1 MINLAESP
9 ERSIVTVLVVDTV
22 DSTGHVAAVDPDEG
36 QELLDDI
43 FARLDRTVKG
53 CGGMFVS
60 YNGDGGIAVF
70 GWPNSLE
77 DHADRACEA
86 AWLIQNP
93 ISTSPM
99 KDRLG
104 RPVRFRVGVHSGLLG
119 LRRISLD
126 TGDRLDTVGA
136 TVYLAANLQKRAPSG
151 GIVISSKTLELC
163 QAELDL
169 APHDEVQVLH
179 QINAKAFVMQSR
191 PVRPASR
198 FSGLSY
204 RVPLVARVEER
215 ETLRDVLVRQIGG
228 RRSAALIGEPGI
240 GKSRLTSAAI
250 EDAQSSGI
258 SELVFNGD
266 SQRRTT
272 PYAAMRTLILASL
285 TLGDTATDDAIVEA
299 METAGIENLPGSP
312 LATVFLAKRPDP
324 AQADN
329 SPTQTQVAR
338 ALVETLGKLVRS
350 ATRLIVIE
358 DLHLVDPESLYCL
371 RLMAEDKAAAWRL
384 LLTGRP
390 EAEAD
395 ATGIASIVL
404 RLAPLAREEM
414 RELATALW
422 PENAPPED
430 ALEKVIARAD
440 GIPFILEQI
449 VLSIG
454 AAGADSIDLAPQRV
468 QSVIHARLNRL
479 PPSAKSCAQELSV
492 LGEEVEVDIALK
504 ALDIDA
510 ETLQRDRVELESLEI
525 IHPSTG
531 PALRFRHA
539 IVAEA
544 IAETLPRPRRRELHR
559 AAIDAIAALYPDL
572 GAHYERL
579 AFHAEGANDYEKAL
593 EYHWQAGLRARR
605 SSASGSLFL
614 IFQRAM
620 QCIERIGAPAD
631 SRFVDLVLMACA
643 QLLQIGEF
651 SKMTPYLPRA
661 LELAEKQGR
670 PDRICAALCNMGTV
684 AWFQGRYAD
693 SREQCEK
700 ALQIA
705 EALHNLPLIFAAKFT
720 LASAFW
726 GSGDLAQAI
735 ALLHELRETVGGDL
749 EKARLGAIAIP
760 AAMVESYLSWF
771 MMEVGRYEEGYAHT
785 QRALRIAQHHAE
797 PYSELLARLSMGRN
811 LLKLGR
817 HGEAAD
823 CLHMATALIEQY
835 GYDAIRP
842 HVTGLL
848 ASALAGI
855 GEATR
860 GVSMVEAW
868 LAGGRRERTNRLEL
882 YYLNAGYAEA
892 LARSGEGTKALATA
906 ERALTVARTMGNP
919 CLLVQGLGLRAKLL
933 RQFHP
938 ASPAILADLAEQ
950 ADLCNRHGLV
960 AVA

>member
-1 MINLAESP
+1 
-9 ERSIVTVLVVDTV
+9 
-22 DSTGHVAAVDPDEG
+22 
-36 QELLDDI
+36 
-43 FARLDRTVKG
+43 
-53 CGGMFVS
+53 
-60 YNGDGGIAVF
+60 NGDGGIAVF

-93 ISTSPM
+93 ISAPPM

-151 GIVISSKTLELC
+151 GVLVSSKTQELC

-169 APHDEVQVLH
+169 VPHDEVQVLQ

-198 FSGLSY
+198 FAGLSY

-215 ETLRDVLVRQIGG
+215 ETLRDVLVRQVGG
-228 RRSAALIGEPGI
+228 RRSVALIGEPGI

-258 SELVFNGD
+258 SELVFHGD

-272 PYAAMRTLILASL
+272 PYTAMRALILASL
-285 TLGDTATDDAIVEA
+285 ALPDAATDDAIVAA
-299 METAGIENLPGSP
+299 MDAAGIEDLADSP
-312 LATVFLAKRPDP
+312 LATVLLAKRPDS
-324 AQADN
+324 AQAEN

-338 ALVETLGKLVRS
+338 SLVEALGKLVRS
-350 ATRLIVIE
+350 ASRLIVIE

-371 RLMAEDKAAAWRL
+371 RLMAEDKTSAWRL

-390 EAEAD
+390 ESEAD
-395 ATGIASIVL
+395 AAAIAGTVL
-404 RLAPLAREEM
+404 RLTPLAREEM
-414 RELATALW
+414 RALATALW
-422 PENAPPED
+422 PDQAPPEA
-430 ALEKVIARAD
+430 ALEKVMDRAD
-440 GIPFILEQI
+440 GIPFVLEQI

-454 AAGADSIDLAPQRV
+454 ADGADSIDLAPQRV

-479 PPSAKSCAQELSV
+479 SPAAKSCAQGLSV
-492 LGEEVEVDIALK
+492 LGQEVQTDIALR
-504 ALDIDA
+504 ALDIDVA
-510 ETLQRDRVELESLEI
+510 ALQRDRVELESLEI
-525 IHPSTG
+525 IHPTTG
-531 PALRFRHA
+531 PTLRFRHA

-559 AAIDAIAALYPDL
+559 ASIAAIAALYPDL

-579 AFHAEGANDYEKAL
+579 AFHAEGADDFDKAL

-620 QCIERIGAPAD
+620 QCIERIGEAAD
-631 SRFVDLVLMACA
+631 TRFVDLVLMACA

-651 SKMTPYLPRA
+651 GKMTPYLPRA

-684 AWFQGRYAD
+684 SWFQGRYAE

-700 ALQIA
+700 ALSIA
-705 EALHNLPLIFAAKFT
+705 ESLHNLPLIFAAKFT

-726 GSGDLAQAI
+726 GSGDLSRAI
-735 ALLHELRETVGGDL
+735 ALLEELRGTVAGDL

-760 AAMVESYLSWF
+760 ASMIYSYLSWF
-771 MMEVGRYEEGYAHT
+771 MMEVGRYEEGLAHT
-785 QRALRIAQHHAE
+785 RRALEIAQHHAE

-817 HGEAAD
+817 YGEAAD
-823 CLHMATALIEQY
+823 SLQAATSLIEQY

-842 HVTGLL
+842 HVIGLR

-855 GEATR
+855 GQATH
-860 GVSMVEAW
+860 GVSLVEGW
-868 LAGGRRERTNRLEL
+868 LERGRRDRTNRLEL

-892 LARSGEGTKALATA
+892 LARSGEGTKALAAA

-919 CLLVQGLGLRAKLL
+919 CLLVQGLGLRARLM

-938 ASPAILADLAEQ
+938 ASPAIQADLAEQ
-950 ADLCNRHGLV
+950 ADLCRRHGLV
-960 AVA
+960 AAA